1 MLGRLRGAMNS
12 EAIPPTTMRAMKASS
27 AFTDMGTGS
36 SRKRVVAPIWRGP
49 AGARSCSMAW
59 ASSREAPHRHTG
71 KDAGTRR
78 WHCGQLQVVAIGA
91 AMISPRAAR
100 ALQPSSDVRH
110 LLAVAACTL
119 GLAAQGCATLSQLG
133 VLIQPPRF
141 ERDGH
146 RRAELRLQGR
156 GAAVR
161 LWARVQNPNSFGL
174 RLTSLEGDLFLEGSR
189 AAGVDLPLGLPLGAY
204 EDTVIPID
212 FSIDFEDVPG
222 LLGAAGRVIGREPL
236 AYRLD
241 GSVGVDAGPLGRP
254 RFGPSTLLT
263 GDVQPIR

>member
-1 MLGRLRGAMNS
+1 
-12 EAIPPTTMRAMKASS
+12 
-27 AFTDMGTGS
+27 
-36 SRKRVVAPIWRGP
+36 
-49 AGARSCSMAW
+49 
-59 ASSREAPHRHTG
+59 
-71 KDAGTRR
+71 
-78 WHCGQLQVVAIGA
+78 
-91 AMISPRAAR
+91 MISPRGMRVAP
-100 ALQPSSDVRH
+100 QSGVRRL
-110 LLAVAACTL
+110 LLAVAASSL
-119 GLAAQGCATLSQLG
+119 GLVGQGCATLGQLG
-133 VLIQPPRF
+133 MLVQPPRF
-141 ERDGH
+141 ERDDG

-212 FSIDFEDVPG
+212 LSIDFADVPG